1 MTRRDKKILRVRK
14 DIASRYR
21 NIVHIT
27 ANVLEID
34 GQDVDIEFRTTAGS
48 MSRGQIAAEEDL
60 AMRQGFREQ
69 QLEEIS
75 QRYVA
80 GQMDQIDGVG

>member
-1 MTRRDKKILRVRK
+1 MKRRDGKTLKVSKGIS
-14 DIASRYR
+14 SRHK

-27 ANVLEID
+27 ANVLEVD
-34 GQDVDIEFRTTAGS
+34 GREADIEFRTTSGA
-48 MSRGQIAAEEDL
+48 MSRGQIQAEEDL

-75 QRYVA
+75 QRYVS
-80 GQMDQIDGVG
+80 GQMDQIEGVG

>member
-1 MTRRDKKILRVRK
+1 
-14 DIASRYR
+14 
-21 NIVHIT
+21 
-27 ANVLEID
+27 
-34 GQDVDIEFRTTAGS
+34 
-48 MSRGQIAAEEDL
+48 MSRGQIDAEEDL

-75 QRYVA
+75 QQYVA